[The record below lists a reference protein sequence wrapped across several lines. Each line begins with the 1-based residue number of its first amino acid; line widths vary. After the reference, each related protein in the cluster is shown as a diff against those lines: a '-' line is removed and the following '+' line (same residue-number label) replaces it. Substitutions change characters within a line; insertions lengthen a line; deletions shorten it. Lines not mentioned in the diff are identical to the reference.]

1 MRTPA
6 LATISRLVQL
16 PSAPA
21 LLLRSTATAA
31 VAAAS
36 ASGSLPVVIAA
47 ERSGPEAEAESESEG
62 GTLLEHL
69 VVACLGALEG
79 FEAGSEAMQALNEAA
94 LKLEGASERARLGA
108 ARSSLIR
115 AHPAMEVIKR
125 ALLLLV
131 ASIGDQPT
139 AAAAAADTHTGPTL
153 AGAVIGRLVRRICAL
168 LRQPSCSTACRCLLQ

>member
-21 LLLRSTATAA
+21 LLLRSTAA

-131 ASIGDQPT
+131 ASIGDQP